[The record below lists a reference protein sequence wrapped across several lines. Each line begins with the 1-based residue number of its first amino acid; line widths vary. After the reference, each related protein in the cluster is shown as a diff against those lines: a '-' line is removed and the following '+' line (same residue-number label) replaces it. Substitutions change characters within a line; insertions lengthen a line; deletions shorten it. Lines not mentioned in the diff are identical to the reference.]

1 MLVGIFCLPSVGW
14 YLLGGGSGPV
24 PRLYST
30 EAEPR
35 YRPGLL
41 TLLWSHPIL
50 PRAGSS
56 WPELA
61 PPALPSAPHPS
72 VYRSSAPD
80 LLLLVCSFVSSSVD
94 FCNRPPHST
103 LEPPCPEPASPGHP
117 SSHLLDML
125 CCSSVRT
132 PLAPALL
139 FICFLLCRFLQL
151 AWQPHSTPGHPSSYL
166 LVPLRCS

>member
-35 YRPGLL
+35 YRPVGLL

-50 PRAGSS
+50 PGAGSS

-72 VYRSSAPD
+72 FYRSSAPD
-80 LLLLVCSFVSSSVD
+80 LLLLVYSFVSSSVD

-117 SSHLLDML
+117 SCYLLVML
-125 CCSSVRT
+125 LCTS
-132 PLAPALL
+132 LAPALL
-139 FICFLLCRFLQL
+139 FICFVLCIFLQL
-151 AWQPHSTPGHPSSYL
+151 DQPT
-166 LVPLRCS
+166 PLRLPQVS